1 MIRKTVSALILV
13 PLAIVLVI
21 FAVAN
26 RQVVVVSFDPFD
38 SVHPALS
45 AAFPLFVL
53 ILILV
58 IAGVIIGGI
67 AAWLGQNK
75 WRARARRYE
84 REARVLRRELD
95 QVKQRGSVAEPSIPV
110 VKAPRLSIPPPV

>member
-67 AAWLGQNK
+67 AAWLGESK
-75 WRARARRYE
+75 WGARARGHE
-84 REARVLRRELD
+84 REAGGLRRAVE
-95 QVKQRGSVAEPSIPV
+95 QRKQGGGVGAPPIPGGAGRRVA
-110 VKAPRLSIPPPV
+110 A

>member
-13 PLAIVLVI
+13 PLAIVLII

-26 RQVVVVSFDPFD
+26 RQVVVVPFD

-84 REARVLRRELD
+84 REARALRRELD
-95 QVKQRGSVAEPSIPV
+95 QVKQRGGVAEPSIPV
-110 VKAPRLSIPPPV
+110 VKAPRL

>member
-13 PLAIVLVI
+13 PLAIVLIV

-26 RQVVVVSFDPFD
+26 RQTVVVSFDPFD

-58 IAGVIIGGI
+58 IGGVIIGGI
-67 AAWLGQNK
+67 AAWLRQSK

-84 REARVLRRELD
+84 REARALPRHLDHRKRRGGAARAGPQDEA
-95 QVKQRGSVAEPSIPV
+95 GE
-110 VKAPRLSIPPPV
+110 